1 MFITGWRQSATSI
14 WYLNYSAG
22 STRVNSGY
30 ISLASGRHILIRLTL
45 ARKELLEQQ
54 YSLRSI
60 ILFAN
65 IDVSRHILVVD
76 TSVLAK
82 SNLDWREYLI
92 TVIFL

>member
-54 YSLRSI
+54 YSL
-60 ILFAN
+60 
-65 IDVSRHILVVD
+65 
-76 TSVLAK
+76 
-82 SNLDWREYLI
+82 
-92 TVIFL
+92 